1 MKILLPFDGSP
12 SALQAAALVAAYA
25 GTAPEVVVLN
35 VQALPAAL
43 FPESTGGLEVVEK
56 ALLEAGRVQLAP
68 ALEKLKGAQTIV
80 RLGFAADVIARE
92 ASSATLVVMGMR
104 GEGALH
110 GFPIGS
116 VALRVAHAS
125 PVPVMLV
132 KADARLPQALGRKAR
147 LLAGIDG
154 SEHALRAVQGI
165 VAWRDWLGELEVH
178 LVYVQPPLT
187 FLETVL
193 PPHRDVIEQ
202 WSTRSGEEAARAARE
217 VLDAAR
223 IAHHL
228 HLTVGDASTE
238 LALLADQ
245 AKADL
250 MVLGTRG
257 RGAVHHAFVGSTA
270 LKAAARSHVPVIL
283 HTQ

>member
-1 MKILLPFDGSP
+1 MKILLPFDGSA
-12 SALQAAALVAAYA
+12 SALHAAALVAAYA
-25 GTAPEVVVLN
+25 GAAPEVTVLN

-43 FPESTGGLEVVEK
+43 FPEATGGLEVVEK
-56 ALLEAGRVQLAP
+56 ALLEAGRAQLAT
-68 ALEKLKGAQTIV
+68 ALEKLKGARAMV
-80 RLGFAADVIARE
+80 RLGFAADVILGE

-116 VALRVAHAS
+116 VALRVAHAC

-132 KADARLPQALGRKAR
+132 KADVRLPQALGRKAR
-147 LLAGIDG
+147 LLVGIDG
-154 SEHALRAVQGI
+154 SQHALRAVQGI
-165 VAWRDWLGELEVH
+165 VAWRDWLGEVEVH

-187 FLETVL
+187 FLETLL

-202 WSTRSGEEAARAARE
+202 WSTRGGEEAARAARE
-217 VLDAAR
+217 TLGAAG

-228 HLTVGDASTE
+228 HLTVGDAATE

-245 AKADL
+245 AKVDL

-257 RGAVHHAFVGSTA
+257 KGAAHHAFVGSVA
-270 LKAAARSHVPVIL
+270 LKAAARSRVPVVL
-283 HTQ
+283 VK